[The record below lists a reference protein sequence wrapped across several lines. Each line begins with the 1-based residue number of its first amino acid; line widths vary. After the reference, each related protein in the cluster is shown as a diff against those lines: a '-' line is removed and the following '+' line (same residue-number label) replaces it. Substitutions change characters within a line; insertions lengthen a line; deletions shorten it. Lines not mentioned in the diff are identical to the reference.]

1 MSRTLPK
8 RIPACVVNLLAR
20 PEWFTDPEIVGRVR
34 LNKATGLAGFLSS
47 HWFAHAEV
55 SAITLDH
62 TIHIRRQGDYN
73 PHTVGG
79 LALLAHEIKHA
90 EQCERMGWPKFCAKY
105 LWAYLFHGYGEAVP
119 FEAEAY
125 QFEWQVAAHLK
136 REFDSN
142 LGCVP
147 CTEMAEPHTPNTAF
161 IKTAPEVFRFSG

>member
-1 MSRTLPK
+1 MYDVLPA
-8 RIPACVVNLLAR
+8 RIPACAASLLAR
-20 PEWFTDPEIVGRVR
+20 PEWFADPEIVGRVR
-34 LNKATGLAGFLSS
+34 LGEATGLAGFLSGR
-47 HWFAHAEV
+47 WFARSEV
-55 SAITLDH
+55 SAITLDQ
-62 TIHIRRQGDYN
+62 TIHIRRLDDYN

-125 QFEWQVAAHLK
+125 QFERQVAAHLK

-142 LGCVP
+142 PGCAP
-147 CTEMAEPHTPNTAF
+147 CAEMTEPHTP
-161 IKTAPEVFRFSG
+161 